1 MNHYVSNAVDACT
14 NNAREQW
21 GSEHTLKR
29 SSPEEETLLEMRQW
43 TQDARWCLVTS
54 QDREPVDGGAT
65 VKPHLLFSVWKTPP
79 GSGGGGSN
87 FCNNLLYFFN
97 TVPTKK
103 KKTEHVSIFIL
114 VPLGEES

>member
-14 NNAREQW
+14 NNAREQR

-29 SSPEEETLLEMRQW
+29 SSPEEEAPLEMRQW
-43 TQDARWCLVTS
+43 TQDTRWCLFTS
-54 QDREPVDGGAT
+54 QDSEPVDGGAT
-65 VKPHLLFSVWKTPP
+65 VKPHLLFSMWKTPP
-79 GSGGGGSN
+79 GSGGGSN

-103 KKTEHVSIFIL
+103 KKPEHVSIFIL

>member
-14 NNAREQW
+14 NNAREQR

-29 SSPEEETLLEMRQW
+29 SSPEEEAPLEMRQW
-43 TQDARWCLVTS
+43 TQDARWCLFTS

-65 VKPHLLFSVWKTPP
+65 VKPHLLFLVWKTPP
-79 GSGGGGSN
+79 GSGGGAVI
-87 FCNNLLYFFN
+87 FATIYCIFLIQCLQ
-97 TVPTKK
+97 KK
-103 KKTEHVSIFIL
+103 KPEHVSIFIL